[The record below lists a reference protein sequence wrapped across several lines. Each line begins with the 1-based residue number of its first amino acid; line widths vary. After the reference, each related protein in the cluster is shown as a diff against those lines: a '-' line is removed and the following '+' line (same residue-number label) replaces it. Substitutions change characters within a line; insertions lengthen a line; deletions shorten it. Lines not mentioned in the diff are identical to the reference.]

1 MTKHVIIIG
10 GGIVGCMTAMELVKQ
25 GQRVT
30 IVERNQ
36 IASQTSGESSWAG
49 GGIIFP
55 LLPWLYSDAVNA
67 LTNRSA
73 TLYRDINQR
82 LLSDT
87 GIDGN
92 FEQSGFLL
100 LPEFNRQDAQ
110 AWCTRNQVTAQ
121 QVKASHFGVQS
132 LSGEDALWLPSI
144 CQIRPPH
151 LMQAIRQWLVQH
163 HVTMLEHTQLAPL
176 QESSLQ
182 AHQLEAWQTTTG
194 EKLYADQFVVTS
206 GAWSFELLKETSA
219 KLNIKPMRGQIL
231 LYQPKKNLEHMVYRE
246 GFYMIPRRDGH
257 LLAGSTLEDV
267 GFDTSVTDSVRE
279 ELRLKAEA
287 IMPELKNT
295 PIIKHW
301 SGLRPGTPEN
311 LPTISAHPTIKNLFL
326 NTGHF
331 RYGLTMAP
339 ESAKLITALMM
350 GESPAIDASPYV
362 CASMTAN
369 KSDHLTNS

>member
-10 GGIVGCMTAMELVKQ
+10 GGIVGCMTAMELVNQ
-25 GQRVT
+25 GHRVT

-55 LLPWLYSDAVNA
+55 LLPWLYSDAVNV
-67 LTNRSA
+67 LTNNGA
-73 TLYRDINQR
+73 TLYRDISQR
-82 LLSDT
+82 LLSET
-87 GIDGN
+87 GIDAN
-92 FEQSGFLL
+92 FEQSGLLL
-100 LPEFNRQDAQ
+100 LPEFNRHDAQ
-110 AWCTRNQVTAQ
+110 AWCSHNQVPAQ

-132 LSGEDALWLPSI
+132 LSGEDALWLPTI
-144 CQIRPPH
+144 CQIRPPP
-151 LMQAIRQWLVQH
+151 LMQAIRQWLSQH
-163 HVTMLEHTQLAPL
+163 NVTMLEHTQLAPL
-176 QESSLQ
+176 EESSLLS
-182 AHQLEAWQTTTG
+182 HQLKEWQTTTG
-194 EKLYADQFVVTS
+194 EKLHADQFVVTS

-231 LYQPKKNLEHMVYRE
+231 LYQPKKNLEQMVYRE
-246 GFYMIPRRDGH
+246 GFYMIPRRDGY

-267 GFDTSVTDSVRE
+267 GFDTSITDSVRE
-279 ELRLKAEA
+279 ELRNKAEA
-287 IMPELKNT
+287 IMPELKNM

-339 ESAKLITALMM
+339 ESAKLITALMSA
-350 GESPAIDASPYV
+350 ETPTIDAYPYI
-362 CASMTAN
+362 CAS
-369 KSDHLTNS
+369 